1 MIAKILAGLYLLVVG
16 ICIGGIIV
24 TNISE
29 SIIMN
34 IDVVFRNNDFSTTL
48 ITKYDQGI
56 ILAPILL
63 QFGYV
68 LIGAAIFT
76 VFYETMSY
84 RFQKSTFFV
93 WACNVLNA
101 IFMLLFGLFYAPNIE
116 KIFNEEPKV
125 MASPD
130 SESFINQGEL
140 ILNLLLITL
149 FIAFFARI
157 IIMYK
162 KGITEPRLTKLKPTK
177 QQDDKK
183 S

>member
-1 MIAKILAGLYLLVVG
+1 MIAKILAGFYLLLVG
-16 ICIGGIIV
+16 VCIGGIIV

-29 SIIMN
+29 SIIMS
-34 IDVVFRNNDFSTTL
+34 IDIVFRNNDFSTTL

-63 QFGYV
+63 QVGYMLV
-68 LIGAAIFT
+68 FAAIFML
-76 VFYETMSY
+76 FYETMSY

-101 IFMLLFGLFYAPNIE
+101 ILMFLFGLFYAPNIA

-130 SESFINQGEL
+130 SESFLNQSEL
-140 ILNLLLITL
+140 ILKLLLATL
-149 FIAFFARI
+149 LIAFFARI
-157 IIMYK
+157 ILMYK
-162 KGITEPRLTKLKPTK
+162 RGVTELRLTKQK
-177 QQDDKK
+177 DDKK
-183 S
+183 PQ

>member
-1 MIAKILAGLYLLVVG
+1 MIAKILAGLYLLIVG

-24 TNISE
+24 TGLAE
-29 SIIMN
+29 SIIMS

-68 LIGAAIFT
+68 LVGAAIFT
-76 VFYETMSY
+76 LLYETMSY

-93 WACNVLNA
+93 WGCNILNS
-101 IFMLLFGLFYAPNIE
+101 LLMFLYGLFYAPNIS
-116 KIFNEEPKV
+116 KMLNEEPKV

-130 SESFINQGEL
+130 SESFLNQSEL
-140 ILNLLLITL
+140 ILKLLFITL
-149 FIAFFARI
+149 LIAFFSRI
-157 IIMYK
+157 ILMHK
-162 KGITEPRLTKLKPTK
+162 KGLADLSLIK
-177 QQDDKK
+177 QKDNSMK
-183 S
+183 

>member
-1 MIAKILAGLYLLVVG
+1 MIAKILAGLYLLLIGV
-16 ICIGGIIV
+16 CIGSIIV

-29 SIIMN
+29 SIIMS

-63 QFGYV
+63 QVGHI
-68 LIGAAIFT
+68 LIGSAIFIL
-76 VFYETMSY
+76 FYETMSY

-93 WACNVLNA
+93 WACNMLNA
-101 IFMLLFGLFYAPNIE
+101 ILMFFFGLFYAPNIA

-130 SESFINQGEL
+130 SESFINQSEL

-149 FIAFFARI
+149 LIAFFARI
-157 IIMYK
+157 IIIYK
-162 KGITEPRLTKLKPTK
+162 RGVTELRLTKQQNDK
-177 QQDDKK
+177 QPQ
-183 S
+183 

>member
-1 MIAKILAGLYLLVVG
+1 MIAKILAGCYLLLVG

-24 TNISE
+24 TGFAE
-29 SIIMN
+29 SIIMS

-68 LIGAAIFT
+68 LVGASIFMIL
-76 VFYETMSY
+76 YETMSY

-93 WACNVLNA
+93 WGCNILNTLL
-101 IFMLLFGLFYAPNIE
+101 MLLYGLFYAPNIS
-116 KIFNEEPKV
+116 KMLNEEPKI

-130 SESFINQGEL
+130 SESFLNQSEL
-140 ILNLLLITL
+140 ILKFLLITL
-149 FIAFFARI
+149 LIAFFARI
-157 IIMYK
+157 ILMHK
-162 KGITEPRLTKLKPTK
+162 KGLTEPLLLKQHENNTK
-177 QQDDKK
+177 